1 MRRFLQ
7 NSVMPALVG
16 LAAVFSACSS
26 DNNGNREDDGLLKTR
41 AVSLTPVSEDGITF
55 RSGDVLYISDSKAGA
70 RGAVSVLDYDASTGT
85 FRGRLTYLNDDDN
98 MTAFVKFASSDKV
111 SVDTASRVMSIDYR
125 NQSGTQE
132 DAARRSYAYAYSLH
146 PSTLTVEGTPT
157 VKLEYAGAMLRIR
170 NAVGP
175 QGERTT
181 SAYRL
186 YSTLNKASKKTRATT
201 EQTPSAIYPLTT
213 ISLFGYAHTTNETG
227 RITVTPTSES
237 SDGYTYM
244 AIPEGTLETPILET
258 QVTDN
263 STGLSY
269 ITRTTVTGDNTTGS
283 ATTFSGKTYP
293 VNPSREIAVGDFIC
307 GSSVSDPVAIVY
319 STTTSRAMSIND
331 ATGRKS
337 WSTRE
342 ILPSSLSRYV
352 ASNASTDDGGY
363 SIAAY
368 LGETGGSDYPAVRAA
383 MTAFPTPKG
392 VSSQWYLPT
401 GSDWNAFVQG
411 LGGVSSVNALLRE
424 AGGDRLQEA
433 KYWTSSAN
441 SLTQPYLME
450 IRSTSSA
457 PVFYAQPLNAQN
469 IVRPAIRY

>member
-1 MRRFLQ
+1 M
-7 NSVMPALVG
+7 G
-16 LAAVFSACSS
+16 LATVLSACSS
-26 DNNGNREDDGLLKTR
+26 DSGDDNKKNENGIRTRVVDVIPTSDEGL
-41 AVSLTPVSEDGITF
+41 TF
-55 RSGDVLYISDSKAGA
+55 AAGDVLYLADSKAGA
-70 RGAVSVLDYDASTGT
+70 NGAVSVLHYDAAARCFHGM
-85 FRGRLTYLNDDDN
+85 LTYLNDNDN
-98 MTAFVKFASSDKV
+98 LIAFVKFASSDKV
-111 SVDTASRVMSIDYR
+111 SVDTAARVMNIDYR
-125 NQSGTQE
+125 GQRGTVE
-132 DAARRSYAYAYSLH
+132 DASRRSYAYSYSLH

-352 ASNASTDDGGY
+352 AANASTDDGGY

-368 LGETGGSDYPAVRAA
+368 LGETGGSDYPAVSAA

-411 LGGVSSVNALLRE
+411 LGGVSSVNARLRE

-433 KYWTSSAN
+433 KYWTSSVN

-450 IRSTSSA
+450 IRSASSA